1 MQLRDAWMKEA
12 ARMRHLMMSVLL
24 LLPVPVAA
32 QGPADGRPLAER
44 WCMACHVIE
53 REAPSVAPD
62 RGPNFTTIAARP
74 STTPESLRR
83 YLSTGHTRMPDF
95 ALSRYESDALIAYI
109 LSLR

>member
-1 MQLRDAWMKEA
+1 
-12 ARMRHLMMSVLL
+12 MRHLMAIILA
-24 LLPVPVAA
+24 LLPLTAAA
-32 QGPADGRPLAER
+32 QGPGDGRPMAER

-53 REAPSVAPD
+53 RESPTLAPD
-62 RGPNFTTIAARP
+62 RGPSFPVIAARP
-74 STTPESLRR
+74 GTTPESLRR

>member
-1 MQLRDAWMKEA
+1 
-12 ARMRHLMMSVLL
+12 MRRLMAIFLVLL
-24 LLPVPVAA
+24 LPLPVAA
-32 QGPADGRPLAER
+32 QGPNDGRPLAER

-53 REAPSVAPD
+53 REPPTAVPD
-62 RGPNFTTIAARP
+62 RGPSFPVIAARP

-83 YLSTGHTRMPDF
+83 YLSTGHTHMPDF